1 MIRGFGRGPL
11 RLAMY
16 NPGMPDTRR
25 RGPVEFDVFVSCADG
40 PEAEIPST
48 VASYL
53 TRVGFHV
60 RMGGPAIQP
69 GADSSDL
76 GLVDETPD
84 FILLLTPATRAALA
98 DRGHAVYAEVARA
111 LSANRNV
118 VCVEEAAGRPVT
130 DAGRFGELAGL
141 ADEQRVT
148 YDPDRLAES
157 LQILQ
162 HSLSSEPTVS
172 ERHDMRRTR
181 RWFIFAA
188 LFVLAGFSWQTVPYV
203 IKAWKQPRPLPP
215 VAPFT
220 LYWTGFAERTENGAP
235 VEFPLHTGTV
245 VSGGERVRIA
255 FSPSADGF
263 AYVIA
268 KDARGRVV
276 VLFPTEIMKGAS
288 RVRAGKAY
296 GAPVETGWLTID
308 LQAGLDTIYV
318 FGSLDP
324 LQNLEELVEEQETP
338 ANVAARRDLVDQ
350 TIAGLLDGR
359 HFQYGRRISIRTT
372 QFIDQ
377 GLTPPAGPPTFS
389 AAPPSGPA
397 LTHPAIAQ
405 PGLVSALAEIKVR
418 FVPPK

>member
-1 MIRGFGRGPL
+1 
-11 RLAMY
+11 MY
-16 NPGMPDTRR
+16 NPGMSDTRR
-25 RGPVEFDVFVSCADG
+25 RGPVESDVFVSCADG

-60 RMGGPAIQP
+60 RMGG
-69 GADSSDL
+69 GASQSGASSSDL
-76 GLVDETPD
+76 ALVDETPD
-84 FILLLTPATRAALA
+84 FILLLTPATRLALA
-98 DRGHAVYAEVARA
+98 DRGHAVYAQVSRA

-118 VCVEEAAGRPVT
+118 VCVEEAAGTPAT
-130 DAGRFGELAGL
+130 DTGRFGELAGL

-162 HSLSSEPTVS
+162 HSLSSEPTVN

-203 IKAWKQPRPLPP
+203 IKAWRQPKPLPP

-220 LYWTGFAERTENGAP
+220 LYWAGFAERTDGGAP
-235 VEFPLHTGTV
+235 VEFPLQTGSV

-263 AYVIA
+263 AYVIS
-268 KDARGRVV
+268 KDARGRVS

-288 RVRAGKAY
+288 RVRAGQVY
-296 GAPVETGWLTID
+296 GAPVAESGWLTID
-308 LQAGLDTIYV
+308 PQVGLDTIYI
-318 FGSLDP
+318 FGSHDP
-324 LQNLEELVEEQETP
+324 LQNLEELVEEPETP
-338 ANVAARRDLVDQ
+338 VNVGSRRELVDQ
-350 TIAGLLDGR
+350 TVAGLLDGR
-359 HFQYGRRISIRTT
+359 HFQYGRRLSIRTT

-377 GLTPPAGPPTFS
+377 GLKPPAGPPTFS
-389 AAPPSGPA
+389 AAWPSGPA

-405 PGLVSALAEIKVR
+405 PGLVSALAEIRLR
-418 FVPPK
+418 FSPAR